1 MFGGITMGVMRIKQQ
16 IRLILLFALLILL
29 WVPVGSAH
37 ADRRYVSD
45 SLIVTLRGAPREDS
59 MALRKLRTDT
69 PVEVLEE
76 SGRYL
81 RVRTEEGEE
90 GWVPKHYISSEVP
103 KPIIIEGLRKEVD
116 RLKARIK
123 GFEQGE
129 NPMVDKLK
137 AVEQRHLE
145 KVKELEESAAELI
158 GERSRLRKANDQLH
172 RDVEHL
178 QKEIAQL
185 KGTGKLR
192 WFVAGAAVFCLGLI
206 AGHVVRRKKRY
217 YIDL

>member
-1 MFGGITMGVMRIKQQ
+1 MGVIRIKQ
-16 IRLILLFALLILL
+16 LEVILLFALLIPL
-29 WVPVGSAH
+29 WVAVGLAH

-45 SLIVTLRGAPREDS
+45 RLIVTLREAPRKDG
-59 MALRKLRTDT
+59 MALRKLGTGT

-90 GWVPKHYISSEVP
+90 GWVGKQYISSEVP
-103 KPIIIEGLRKEVD
+103 KPIIIAGLSKEID
-116 RLKARIK
+116 LLNARIK
-123 GFEQGE
+123 EFETGG
-129 NPMVDKLK
+129 NPMLDELEAAK
-137 AVEQRHLE
+137 QSHLA
-145 KVKELEESAAELI
+145 KVKELEESVVEII

-172 RDVEHL
+172 RDIEHL
-178 QKEIAQL
+178 QKEIADL

-192 WFVAGAAVFCLGLI
+192 WFLAGAAVFCLGLI
-206 AGHVVRRKKRY
+206 AGQVARRKKKY

>member
-1 MFGGITMGVMRIKQQ
+1 MGVIRIKQ
-16 IRLILLFALLILL
+16 LKVILLFALLIPL
-29 WVPVGSAH
+29 WVAVGLAH

-45 SLIVTLRGAPREDS
+45 RLIVTLREAPRKDG
-59 MALRKLRTDT
+59 MALRKLGTGT

-90 GWVPKHYISSEVP
+90 GWVGKQYISSEVP
-103 KPIIIEGLRKEVD
+103 KPIIIAGLRKEID
-116 RLKARIK
+116 LLKARIK
-123 GFEQGE
+123 EFETGG
-129 NPMVDKLK
+129 NPMLDELEAAK
-137 AVEQRHLE
+137 QSHLA
-145 KVKELEESAAELI
+145 KVKELEESVVKII

-172 RDVEHL
+172 RDIEHL
-178 QKEIAQL
+178 QKEIADL

-192 WFVAGAAVFCLGLI
+192 WFLAGAAVFCLGLI
-206 AGHVVRRKKRY
+206 AGQVARRKKKY

>member
-1 MFGGITMGVMRIKQQ
+1 MGVIRIKQ
-16 IRLILLFALLILL
+16 LKVILVFALLIPL
-29 WVPVGSAH
+29 WVAVGLAH

-45 SLIVTLRGAPREDS
+45 RLIVTLREAPRKDGV
-59 MALRKLRTDT
+59 ALRKLGTGT

-90 GWVPKHYISSEVP
+90 GWVGKQYISSEVP
-103 KPIIIEGLRKEVD
+103 KPIIIAGLRKEID

-123 GFEQGE
+123 EFETGG
-129 NPMVDKLK
+129 NPMLDELEAAK
-137 AVEQRHLE
+137 QSHLA
-145 KVKELEESAAELI
+145 KVKELEESVVEII
-158 GERSRLRKANDQLH
+158 GERRRLRKANDQLH
-172 RDVEHL
+172 RDIEHL
-178 QKEIAQL
+178 QKEMADL

-192 WFVAGAAVFCLGLI
+192 WFLAGAAVFCLGLI
-206 AGHVVRRKKRY
+206 AGQVARRKKKY

>member
-1 MFGGITMGVMRIKQQ
+1 MGVMRIKE
-16 IRLILLFALLILL
+16 IRFILLFALLIPL

-45 SLIVTLRGAPREDS
+45 SLIVTLREAPTKGS
-59 MALRKLRTDT
+59 MAIRKLRTDT
-69 PVEVLEE
+69 PVEVFEE

-90 GWVPKHYISSEVP
+90 GWVGKQYMSSEVP
-103 KPIIIEGLRKEVD
+103 KPIIIEGLRKEID

-123 GFEQGE
+123 EFEEGG
-129 NPMVDKLK
+129 NPMLDKLK
-137 AVEQRHLE
+137 AVEQSHLA
-145 KVKELEESAAELI
+145 KVKELEESAAEI
-158 GERSRLRKANDQLH
+158 VGERSRLRKANDQLH

-178 QKEIAQL
+178 QKEIADL

-192 WFVAGAAVFCLGLI
+192 WFLAGAAVFCLGLI
-206 AGHVVRRKKRY
+206 AGQVARKKKKY

>member
-1 MFGGITMGVMRIKQQ
+1 MGVIRIKQ
-16 IRLILLFALLILL
+16 LKVILLFALLIPL
-29 WVPVGSAH
+29 WVAVGLAH

-45 SLIVTLRGAPREDS
+45 RLIVTLREAPRKDGV
-59 MALRKLRTDT
+59 ALRKLGTGT

-90 GWVPKHYISSEVP
+90 GWVGKQYISSEVP
-103 KPIIIEGLRKEVD
+103 KPIIIAGLRKEID
-116 RLKARIK
+116 LLKARIK
-123 GFEQGE
+123 EFETGG
-129 NPMVDKLK
+129 NPMLDELEAAK
-137 AVEQRHLE
+137 QSHLA
-145 KVKELEESAAELI
+145 KVKELEESVVEII

-172 RDVEHL
+172 RDIEHL
-178 QKEIAQL
+178 QKEIADL

-192 WFVAGAAVFCLGLI
+192 WFLAGAAVFCLGLI
-206 AGHVVRRKKRY
+206 AGQVARRKKKY

>member
-1 MFGGITMGVMRIKQQ
+1 MGVIRIKQ
-16 IRLILLFALLILL
+16 LKVVFLFALLILV
-29 WVPVGSAH
+29 WVPVGSAY

-45 SLIVTLRGAPREDS
+45 RLIVTLREAPRKDG
-59 MALRKLRTDT
+59 MALRKLGTGT

-90 GWVPKHYISSEVP
+90 GWVGKQYISSEVP
-103 KPIIIEGLRKEVD
+103 KAIIIAGLRKEID

-123 GFEQGE
+123 EFETGG
-129 NPMVDKLK
+129 NPMLDELEAAK
-137 AVEQRHLE
+137 QIHLA
-145 KVKELEESAAELI
+145 KVKELEESVAEII
-158 GERSRLRKANDQLH
+158 GERSRLRKANDRLH

-178 QKEIAQL
+178 QKEIADL

-192 WFVAGAAVFCLGLI
+192 WFLAGAAVFCLGLI
-206 AGHVVRRKKRY
+206 AGQVARRKKKY

>member
-1 MFGGITMGVMRIKQQ
+1 MGVMRIKE
-16 IRLILLFALLILL
+16 IRFILLFALLIPL

-45 SLIVTLRGAPREDS
+45 SLIVTLREAPTKGS
-59 MALRKLRTDT
+59 MAIRKLRTDT

-90 GWVPKHYISSEVP
+90 GWVGKQYMSSEVP
-103 KPIIIEGLRKEVD
+103 KPIIIEGLRKEID

-123 GFEQGE
+123 EFEEGG
-129 NPMVDKLK
+129 NPMLDKLK
-137 AVEQRHLE
+137 AVEQSHLA
-145 KVKELEESAAELI
+145 KVKELEESAAEI
-158 GERSRLRKANDQLH
+158 VGERSRLRKANDRLH
-172 RDVEHL
+172 REIEHL
-178 QKEIAQL
+178 QKEIADL

-192 WFVAGAAVFCLGLI
+192 WFLAGAAVFCLGLI
-206 AGHVVRRKKRY
+206 AGQVARKKKKY

>member
-1 MFGGITMGVMRIKQQ
+1 MGVIRNKQ
-16 IRLILLFALLILL
+16 LKAILLFALLIPV

-45 SLIVTLRGAPREDS
+45 RLIVTLREAPRKDG
-59 MALRKLRTDT
+59 MALRKLITDT

-90 GWVPKHYISSEVP
+90 GWVATQYISSEVP
-103 KPIIIEGLRKEVD
+103 KPIVIAGLRKEID

-123 GFEQGE
+123 EFETGG
-129 NPMVDKLK
+129 NPLMDQLEATK
-137 AVEQRHLE
+137 QRHLE
-145 KVKELEESAAELI
+145 KVKELEESAAEII
-158 GERSRLRKANDQLH
+158 GERNRLRKANDQLH

-178 QKEIAQL
+178 QKENARV

-192 WFVAGAAVFCLGLI
+192 WFLAGAAVFCLGLI
-206 AGHVVRRKKRY
+206 AGQVARRKKRY

>member
-1 MFGGITMGVMRIKQQ
+1 MGVMRIKQ
-16 IRLILLFALLILL
+16 IRLILLFVLLIPL

-45 SLIVTLRGAPREDS
+45 SLIVTLREAPRKDS
-59 MALRKLRTDT
+59 MAIRKLRTDT

-90 GWVPKHYISSEVP
+90 GWVAKQYMSSEVP
-103 KPIIIEGLRKEVD
+103 KPIIIEGLRKEID

-123 GFEQGE
+123 EFEEGG
-129 NPMVDKLK
+129 NPMLDKLK
-137 AVEQRHLE
+137 AAEQSHLA
-145 KVKELEESAAELI
+145 KVKEFEESAVEII

-172 RDVEHL
+172 RDIEHL
-178 QKEIAQL
+178 QKEITHF
-185 KGTGKLR
+185 KGTGKLQL
-192 WFVAGAAVFCLGLI
+192 FLAGAGVFFLGLI
-206 AGHVVRRKKRY
+206 AGQVARRKKKY
-217 YIDL
+217 YIDV

>member
-1 MFGGITMGVMRIKQQ
+1 MGVIRIKQ
-16 IRLILLFALLILL
+16 LKVILLFALLIPL
-29 WVPVGSAH
+29 WVAVGLAH

-45 SLIVTLRGAPREDS
+45 RLIVTLREAPRKDG
-59 MALRKLRTDT
+59 MALRKLGTGT

-90 GWVPKHYISSEVP
+90 GWVGKQYISSEVP
-103 KPIIIEGLRKEVD
+103 KPIIIAGLSKEID
-116 RLKARIK
+116 LLNARIK
-123 GFEQGE
+123 EFETGG
-129 NPMVDKLK
+129 NPMLDELEAAK
-137 AVEQRHLE
+137 QSHLA
-145 KVKELEESAAELI
+145 KVKELEESVVEII

-172 RDVEHL
+172 RDIEHL
-178 QKEIAQL
+178 HKEMADL

-192 WFVAGAAVFCLGLI
+192 WFLAGAAVFCLGLI
-206 AGHVVRRKKRY
+206 AGQVARRKKKY

>member
-1 MFGGITMGVMRIKQQ
+1 MGVIRIKQ
-16 IRLILLFALLILL
+16 LKVILLFALLIPL

-45 SLIVTLRGAPREDS
+45 RLIVTLREAPRKDS
-59 MALRKLRTDT
+59 MALRKLGTNT

-90 GWVPKHYISSEVP
+90 GWVGKQYMSSEVP
-103 KPIIIEGLRKEVD
+103 KPIIIEGLRKEID

-123 GFEQGE
+123 EFEEGG
-129 NPMVDKLK
+129 NPMLDKLK
-137 AVEQRHLE
+137 AVEQSHLA
-145 KVKELEESAAELI
+145 KVKELEESAAEI
-158 GERSRLRKANDQLH
+158 VGERSRLRKANDQLH

-178 QKEIAQL
+178 QKEIADL

-192 WFVAGAAVFCLGLI
+192 WFLAGAAVFCLGLI
-206 AGHVVRRKKRY
+206 AGQVARKKKKY

>member
-1 MFGGITMGVMRIKQQ
+1 MGVIRIKQ
-16 IRLILLFALLILL
+16 LKVILLFALLVLV
-29 WVPVGSAH
+29 WVAVGLAH

-45 SLIVTLRGAPREDS
+45 SLIVTLREAPRKDG
-59 MALRKLRTDT
+59 MALRKLGTGT

-90 GWVPKHYISSEVP
+90 GWVGKQYISSEVP
-103 KPIIIEGLRKEVD
+103 KPIIIAGLRKEID
-116 RLKARIK
+116 LLKARIK
-123 GFEQGE
+123 EFETGG
-129 NPMVDKLK
+129 NPMLDELEAAK
-137 AVEQRHLE
+137 QSHLA
-145 KVKELEESAAELI
+145 KVKELEESVVKII

-172 RDVEHL
+172 RDIEHL
-178 QKEIAQL
+178 QKEIADL

-192 WFVAGAAVFCLGLI
+192 WFLAGAAVFCLGLI
-206 AGHVVRRKKRY
+206 AGQVARRKKKY